1 MEPSFTFSSELP
13 LIQYSSFRL
22 NFVFTTRKGGVSEG
36 KFESLNLS
44 FKVGDV
50 SKRVR
55 ENREKLGRFLNLNYR
70 LFTFPEQVHGSKI
83 AQVGLE
89 DAGKGALSEEGKV
102 PGVDGLFTKELDLPL
117 CVLVA
122 DCLPVIITDAD
133 ENFVA
138 VVHAG
143 WRGLKSGIIFN
154 AINFAEKNFKARPQ
168 SLRAWIGPS
177 IGVCCYEVGGEVA
190 ESFSNYPLALKRVE
204 GRHFLDLKFLGR
216 WQLLEGGLRESEVW
230 VAPNCTFCEKDFFY
244 SYRREKG
251 KTGRQA
257 AIAWLS
263 SGERKS

>member
-1 MEPSFTFSSELP
+1 
-13 LIQYSSFRL
+13 
-22 NFVFTTRKGGVSEG
+22 
-36 KFESLNLS
+36 
-44 FKVGDV
+44 VGDV

-55 ENREKLGRFLNLNYR
+55 ENREKLGRFLNLDYR